1 MCVLRTEV
9 NHAGS
14 PTRATSSPEA
24 TEQEPAADFV
34 EQWLK
39 IREAKGH
46 TKEAA
51 AAELAHAGATLL
63 AAIKAGRNN

>member
-1 MCVLRTEV
+1 MQDRPREQQ
-9 NHAGS
+9 A
-14 PTRATSSPEA
+14 PQEA

-34 EQWLK
+34 EQSLK